1 MIEVVLAS
9 DRNLIKQAGIT
20 AIGAIGRTSLPLN
33 FTFLTPAADQDHA
46 DWKMVTDLVR
56 REGASCSLLP
66 VTFRPSTLQLAQHL
80 TEVTY
85 YRLLLPRLLPADLH
99 RVIYM
104 DCDVYVGRDLA
115 ALWNADLAGKPLGA
129 ARDFAFREW
138 SRLGIDAANGYF
150 NAGVLLLDLDSVRRR
165 GLFDAAL
172 KFSVEHPGA
181 LTWSDQCALNRIF
194 SGDWTVLPQHWNF
207 QHSDFL
213 EDIRRRGL
221 RQATRAASACV
232 FHFNNYDRPWLVE
245 SPHPLKRQY
254 LSVLE
259 KYPQLD
265 PASRPTLGQLWKWF
279 KRTIKWRLISWSK
292 PSGAQADAA

>member
-20 AIGAIGRTSLPLN
+20 AIGAIGRTSSALN
-33 FTFLTPAADQDHA
+33 FTFLTPAADTSHP
-46 DWKMVTDLVR
+46 DWKVVTDLVR
-56 REGASCSLLP
+56 QEGASCIVLP
-66 VTFRPSTLQLAQHL
+66 VTFQPSTLQLAQHL

-85 YRLLLPRLLPADLH
+85 YRLLLPRLLPTGMR

-104 DCDVYVGRDLA
+104 DCDVYVGRDLSG
-115 ALWNADLAGKPLGA
+115 LWDADLGGKPLGA

-138 SRLGIDAANGYF
+138 SRLGIDEAKGYF
-150 NAGVLLLDLDSVRRR
+150 NAGVLLLDLDAIRRR

-172 KFSVEHPGA
+172 DFSIENPGA

-194 SGDWTVLPQHWNF
+194 TGDWMVLPQHWNF
-207 QHSDFL
+207 QHADFL
-213 EDIRRRGL
+213 ADIRRRGL

-254 LSVLE
+254 LSVLQ
-259 KYPQLD
+259 KHPQLD
-265 PASRPTLGQLWKWF
+265 PSSTPTLGQMWKWV

-292 PSGAQADAA
+292 ASGAQANAA